1 MTRIRTAALAT
12 AAALAIDTAS
22 IDRGQSKDFKAH
34 QILNAANRPSFENV
48 ANVEKLPPTGA
59 TFVALP
65 LKIEGGSGGPAR
77 IRTTPLDIHLIFYKL
92 NPIMA
97 TPRAYNSENRLRK
110 QAELRARIAEA
121 AASLHARQG
130 ALATSYADIAAEAKV
145 SLPTV
150 YAHFPTMEALLDGCT
165 RHVADRAPALPV
177 EAILGA
183 NVFKDVFAGIRD
195 IVGGRSATYE
205 RELKRAR
212 DMALAELE
220 AQAQQ
225 LGANAVV
232 GVDLDYEV
240 LGANNGML
248 MVSASGT
255 AVLAE

>member
-1 MTRIRTAALAT
+1 MLVT
-12 AAALAIDTAS
+12 
-22 IDRGQSKDFKAH
+22 
-34 QILNAANRPSFENV
+34 
-48 ANVEKLPPTGA
+48 
-59 TFVALP
+59 
-65 LKIEGGSGGPAR
+65 
-77 IRTTPLDIHLIFYKL
+77 TTPTVDGK
-92 NPIMA
+92 
-97 TPRAYNSENRLRK
+97 
-110 QAELRARIAEA
+110 RITKYF
-121 AASLHARQG
+121 G
-130 ALATSYADIAAEAKV
+130 IVT
-145 SLPTV
+145 
-150 YAHFPTMEALLDGCT
+150 G
-165 RHVADRAPALPV
+165 

-225 LGANAVV
+225 LGANVVV
-232 GVDLDYEV
+232 GIDLDYEV